1 MARPSGSIN
10 LTDIEGYGFNE
21 TWEYLH
27 YGSRVAQVIAD
38 WSNDNEL
45 PNLKYRFKSCLTL
58 DALNTAYVRYGCCDT
73 ETRVGACTREWSAN
87 WYSPCQPNNLSTVGI
102 GCPSPHPDD
111 QIDQSTNP
119 RDKTAFISVA
129 AGSRN
134 TGIIH
139 AILIEMYHA
148 EAYADE
154 DVEIID
160 RTDVGAD
167 LVYLPNAPVSSWMM
181 QRILCDSYNRLGYQS
196 RLAIC
201 LPFFKVV
208 YA

>member
-1 MARPSGSIN
+1 MARPTGSIATAD
-10 LTDIEGYGFNE
+10 LGYYFSDV
-21 TWEYLH
+21 TWEHLH

-58 DALNTAYVRYGCCDT
+58 GAGNTAYVRYGCCDT
-73 ETRVGACTREWSAN
+73 ETRVGACTAAWSAN
-87 WYSPCQPNNLSTVGI
+87 WYSPCQPLTLSTVGI

-119 RDKTAFISVA
+119 RDKTAFVSVSA
-129 AGSRN
+129 DTGN

-139 AILIEMYHA
+139 AILIEMYHG

-208 YA
+208 VA